1 MLFKIRCLCNLKL
14 GKQFSRIA
22 ALAVISRQH
31 ILCHRLPESSGT
43 ADADLLVFSKQTFIG
58 ERNQGYFNAGLFSMN
73 FVNALH
79 SQGIGSCFVQFGNSK
94 KDENIIKKICGISSS
109 ERIAVLVSA
118 GYYEENIS
126 APKSPRKDKKD
137 VFKIIE

>member
-1 MLFKIRCLCNLKL
+1 MR
-14 GKQFSRIA
+14 
-22 ALAVISRQH
+22 
-31 ILCHRLPESSGT
+31 
-43 ADADLLVFSKQTFIG
+43 
-58 ERNQGYFNAGLFSMN
+58 
-73 FVNALH
+73 
-79 SQGIGSCFVQFGNSK
+79 
-94 KDENIIKKICGISSS
+94 IKKICGISSS